1 MTVAGYMQ
9 AITGPLLTRTWTVR
23 QAEGKKYEPCQ
34 WELNIDAAERS
45 FLLSDLAT
53 DQLAQEGLVQLDLL
67 GRPDHPRPTRAR
79 KLVLRQMKSLV
90 ELPLEKPLK
99 PLTLLKP
106 VPAEV
111 LRRAP
116 QSTYAN
122 QGRQSP
128 GLGCRPDE
136 RSVAG
141 YLHVKLGHL
150 A

>member
-99 PLTLLKP
+99 PPEDPAVATLN
-106 VPAEV
+106 PAETSAG
-111 LRRAP
+111 RSSP
-116 QSTYAN
+116 QGTTIHL
-122 QGRQSP
+122 RQS
-128 GLGCRPDE
+128 R
-136 RSVAG
+136 
-141 YLHVKLGHL
+141 
-150 A
+150 